1 MLLEGV
7 TLDEFA
13 GEGGEKNPSPKA
25 KNNPGEKR
33 KREMDKEDEEKEEKQ
48 EKRVRRGGARWQ
60 RGVRH
65 VENVSVTTT
74 MQFSSY
80 TTVIF
85 TFIFNT
91 DFKQEHNHS

>member
-1 MLLEGV
+1 MNSWERGV
-7 TLDEFA
+7 KKTPHQKLKIIQ
-13 GEGGEKNPSPKA
+13 GK
-25 KNNPGEKR
+25 KR
-33 KREMDKEDEEKEEKQ
+33 KGKWT
-48 EKRVRRGGARWQ
+48 RRGGEREGETEGEKSEKGRSEVAK
-60 RGVRH
+60 GG
-65 VENVSVTTT
+65 ETCGECVTTT